1 MNGLLPAGDPRGE
14 RVFHEFQRLLLDV
27 GEGRLV
33 QIAHHVGRYA
43 ENARD
48 FVDLEFAGFEELRLL
63 RRNGDGLVAHSLF
76 EDGDT
81 VGVFA
86 ALINGVPGIAHAL
99 GVFHHARMLQHA
111 ARLRAVLIKGRAVF
125 VAGEA
130 HADGLLRHGDGTV
143 ADKAVKAQTGNM
155 KNVLRRK
162 DHRGLSAQTLH
173 VRIRAGVFVID
184 VSAGI
189 PIHSHAIGHQR
200 IQRNDLAAL
209 IAHDLRIAVAPEQQ
223 MRHEGFPEGKGGHF
237 RVRLVVEQV
246 IQRMPQRL
254 FLAARGVVLIEMQRQ
269 RGDGLGQNPHTGVH
283 RRHLHGAA
291 LVDSFARH
299 SIAEQEG
306 IAAAVQRVA
315 RLVPRSE

>member
-1 MNGLLPAGDPRGE
+1 
-14 RVFHEFQRLLLDV
+14 
-27 GEGRLV
+27 
-33 QIAHHVGRYA
+33 
-43 ENARD
+43 
-48 FVDLEFAGFEELRLL
+48 
-63 RRNGDGLVAHSLF
+63 
-76 EDGDT
+76 
-81 VGVFA
+81 
-86 ALINGVPGIAHAL
+86 
-99 GVFHHARMLQHA
+99 MLQHA

-162 DHRGLSAQTLH
+162 DHRGLSAQAFH

-189 PIHSHAIGHQR
+189 PIHSHAVGHQR

-223 MRHEGFPEGKGGHF
+223 MCHEGFPEGKGGHF
-237 RVRLVVEQV
+237 RVRFVVEQV
-246 IQRMPQRL
+246 IQRMPQCF
-254 FLAARGVVLIEMQRQ
+254 FLAACGVVLVEMQRQ
-269 RGDGLGQNPHTGVH
+269 RGDGLGQNPHAGIH

-299 SIAEQEG
+299 GIAEQKG
-306 IAAAVQRVA
+306 IAAAIQRVA
-315 RLVPRSE
+315 GLVPRLEQLPEYVHINNSPLSS